1 MSNNKDFKVKNG
13 IQPTVYQ
20 EGVGTVVSA
29 SVGYSLS
36 SAVYDSVSFSV
47 ASQETGPQD
56 IAFNSDGTK
65 MYVIG
70 TISDSV
76 HQYSLSTAFDVSTA
90 SYDSVNFSVSSQDT
104 APLGLTF
111 NNDGTKMYVVGN
123 TSDSIYQY
131 SLSTGFDLSTA
142 SYDSVSFTVSSQDT
156 GPDGITFN
164 SDGTKMYIIGFSN
177 DSVFQYSLSTSFDL
191 STASYDSVSFSV
203 SSQDTIPDGI
213 TFNSDGTKMY
223 ILGLSGDDV
232 NQYTLSTAFDLSTAS
247 YDSVSFTISS
257 QETSPSGLVF
267 NNDGTKMYV
276 VGTQNDKVYQYSTV
290 LNTNT
295 LDLSSGSVFKITPTS
310 DIEVQLSNPAASGT
324 SSGATLLLDGAE
336 TTGVAST
343 FSTTLYTGT
352 ATARTITNGLDLA
365 GDGGM
370 TWLKAR
376 SSTGH
381 NHLADTERGGNKWLY
396 SNLTQGQDTVAYIPS
411 FNSDG
416 FDLNTSAA
424 INASGTTYVS
434 WTFKKQT
441 KFFDVVTYA
450 GDGVSGRQI
459 AHNLGSAPGIIMIK
473 RTNATDDWSV
483 FHKDAG
489 GILELNN
496 TGAAGSGAGIYTDA
510 AEQTSTVFRVFNNT
524 TTNASGSTYVAY
536 LFADNTAPDSLIKCG
551 NYTGNGSATGP
562 VVNLGWE
569 PQWLLI
575 KNATAYG
582 WIIVDVIRG
591 WSAAPS
597 ANVLFANTTAAE
609 DPAGT
614 RVKPTS
620 TGFEILS
627 SGFDYNRSGDNFI
640 YMAIRAEE
648 TPTITYNTAL
658 KWPSGTAPTSPAIGE
673 TDVITFN
680 TTDGGTTYKSA
691 LAIDGAK

>member
-29 SVGYSLS
+29 VEAYSLAAAS
-36 SAVYDSVSFSV
+36 YDSVSFSV
-47 ASQETGPQD
+47 ASQDGTPYSLRFNNSGTKMFVFGATESVYQYSLSTAFDISTASYDSVSFSVTSQD
-56 IAFNSDGTK
+56 ANPIDIVFNTDGTK
-65 MYVIG
+65 MYMVG
-70 TISDSV
+70 YQTDKV
-76 HQYSLSTAFDVSTA
+76 HQYSLSTAFDISTL
-90 SYDSVNFSVSSQDT
+90 SYDSVNFSVGTQD
-104 APLGLTF
+104 ANPRAITF
-111 NNDGTKMYVVGN
+111 NGDGSKLYMAGVS
-123 TSDSIYQY
+123 SDAIYQY
-131 SLSTGFDLSTA
+131 SLSTAYDLSTA
-142 SYDSVSFTVSSQDT
+142 SYDSVSLSVATEDT
-156 GPDGITFN
+156 NVFSVTFN
-164 SDGTKMYIIGFSN
+164 GEGSTFYILGTSDA
-177 DSVFQYSLSTSFDL
+177 VHQYSLSTEYDL
-191 STASYDSVSFSV
+191 STASYDSVSFSI
-203 SSQDTIPDGI
+203 SSQDTAPYG
-213 TFNSDGTKMY
+213 M
-223 ILGLSGDDV
+223 
-232 NQYTLSTAFDLSTAS
+232 A
-247 YDSVSFTISS
+247 
-257 QETSPSGLVF
+257 F
-267 NNDGTKMYV
+267 NNDGTKLYISG
-276 VGTQNDKVYQYSTV
+276 GTGDSIYQYSTV
-290 LNTNT
+290 LTTNT
-295 LDLSSGSVFKITPTS
+295 LDLSSGSVFEITPTS
-310 DIEVQLSNPAASGT
+310 NIEVQLSNPAASGT

-376 SSTGH
+376 STTGH

-473 RTNATDDWSV
+473 RTNATDDWAV

-496 TGAAGSGAGIYTDA
+496 TGAAGSGAGIYTNA

-551 NYTGNGSATGP
+551 TFTTDAGGNFS
-562 VVNLGWE
+562 VNLGWE
-569 PQWLLI
+569 PQWVMVKSTNFTDSWMLMDVKRGMSQTATNVLRP
-575 KNATAYG
+575 NTNAAESAYGQGYCTATATG
-582 WIIVDVIRG
+582 FT
-591 WSAAPS
+591 A
-597 ANVLFANTTAAE
+597 TTA
-609 DPAGT
+609 GLF
-614 RVKPTS
+614 
-620 TGFEILS
+620 TGS
-627 SGFDYNRSGDNFI
+627 KNFI
-640 YMAIRAEE
+640 YMAIRAESV
-648 TPTITYNTAL
+648 PTITYNTTL